1 MLADSSKG
9 GGGRMCNDRYEFT
22 ELDLNP
28 RFLYSCILERGE
40 EERLY
45 QAHDFVELAVILGG
59 SGNFLLD
66 GETVPV
72 REGDLVLLNPG
83 TYHKSLLVSTPKQ
96 KAIEGYLA
104 FTDVQYQDCPKNSL
118 PLFSGNERIFHMP
131 ESMKKEILRLLK
143 SMDQEVRTPRLGQ
156 YSMLKAYL
164 IQLLCLIARENMQK
178 EEAKEPL
185 GRFTFRSP
193 NKKYAVRQIEQY
205 LQEHYREKISLEQIA
220 SNMYLSSFYISKIFK
235 SETGDSPINYLI
247 GIRME
252 KAKEL
257 LTEHPDAS
265 LQEVAVRVGYDDVY
279 HFSKL
284 FKKYYGISPGHY
296 KSKTNR

>member
-1 MLADSSKG
+1 
-9 GGGRMCNDRYEFT
+9 MCNDRYEFT

-59 SGNFLLD
+59 SGNFLLN
-66 GETVPV
+66 GETIPV
-72 REGDLVLLNPG
+72 REGDLVLINPG
-83 TYHKSLLVSTPKQ
+83 TFHKSLLVSTPKL

-104 FTDVQYQDCPKNSL
+104 FTDVQYRDCPKNSL

-143 SMDQEVRTPRLGQ
+143 SMDQEVRTPHLGQ

-193 NKKYAVRQIEQY
+193 NKKYAVQQIEQY

-252 KAKEL
+252 KAKEIL
-257 LTEHPDAS
+257 SEHPDAS
-265 LQEVAVRVGYDDVY
+265 LQEVAAQVGYDDVY

-284 FKKYYGISPGHY
+284 FKKYYGISPGYY
-296 KSKTNR
+296 KTQKGTL

>member
-1 MLADSSKG
+1 
-9 GGGRMCNDRYEFT
+9 MCNDRYEFT

-178 EEAKEPL
+178 DEAKEPL

>member
-1 MLADSSKG
+1 
-9 GGGRMCNDRYEFT
+9 MCNDRYEFT

>member
-1 MLADSSKG
+1 
-9 GGGRMCNDRYEFT
+9 MCNDRYEFT

-257 LTEHPDAS
+257 HTEHPDAS

-279 HFSKL
+279 LFSKL